1 MDMLSQH
8 IEALIFCSEESIS
21 LSEIRASLKLS
32 YGWEPEDDVLLES
45 IAALKEKYASDDF
58 AFVLAEISEGYQFL
72 TKQEYH
78 ATVTALIQ
86 HKARK
91 RLSTA
96 QMETLSI
103 IAYRQPVTRT
113 EIEHIRGVNC
123 DYAVQKLLEKELIEI
138 KGKSDAPGKP
148 LVYATSSNFMD
159 YFGIKSVKDLPQL
172 KDIHPEEN
180 EIGVPADHAEVT
192 VDAGVPVT
200 ETEETVV
207 ITADAEP
214 VTDAEAV
221 ETSISD
227 EEETVIVEG
236 AVDPFQLPD
245 RKSIYMEHQDDASF
259 LEEHESPD
267 DGGEQPYDTQAD

>member
-1 MDMLSQH
+1 MDLLSQH
-8 IEALIFCSEESIS
+8 IEALIFCAEESIS
-21 LSEIRASLKLS
+21 LNEIKASLKLS
-32 YGWEPEDDVLLES
+32 YGWEPEDAVLMES
-45 IAALKEKYASDDF
+45 ISALKEKYASDDF
-58 AFVLAEISEGYQFL
+58 AFALAEISEGYQFL

-138 KGKSDAPGKP
+138 KGKSDGPGKP

-172 KDIHPEEN
+172 KDIHPEQN
-180 EIGVPADHAEVT
+180 EIGVPADDAPATESMATEVPEETGIVAAE
-192 VDAGVPVT
+192 AEPVA
-200 ETEETVV
+200 EGGSMETVV
-207 ITADAEP
+207 
-214 VTDAEAV
+214 
-221 ETSISD
+221 SD

-236 AVDPFQLPD
+236 SVDPFQLPD
-245 RKSIYMEHQDDASF
+245 RKAIFMEHQDDVSF
-259 LEEHESPD
+259 LEEHDAPD
-267 DGGEQPYDTQAD
+267 DSGEHPYDAPAD

>member
-1 MDMLSQH
+1 MDLLSQH

-21 LSEIRASLKLS
+21 LNEIKASLKLS
-32 YGWEPEDDVLLES
+32 YGWEPEDAVLLES
-45 IAALKEKYASDDF
+45 IGALKEKYASEDF
-58 AFVLAEISEGYQFL
+58 AFALAEISEGYQFL

-172 KDIHPEEN
+172 KDIHPEQN
-180 EIGVPADHAEVT
+180 EIGVPADDAPEAGAVT
-192 VDAGVPVT
+192 TDAR
-200 ETEETVV
+200 EETGMVV
-207 ITADAEP
+207 AEAEP
-214 VTDAEAV
+214 VADGGSM
-221 ETSISD
+221 ETFVSD

-236 AVDPFQLPD
+236 SVDPFQLPD
-245 RKSIYMEHQDDASF
+245 RKAIFMEHQDDVSF
-259 LEEHESPD
+259 LEEHDAPD
-267 DGGEQPYDTQAD
+267 DSGEHPYDAPAD